1 MKKNRLLII
10 DDDPDFLE
18 SLRVRLENKNFLVHT
33 ASSGKEGLKAIEAI
47 NPDLILM
54 DIMMETDL
62 EGYDMLETLRNR
74 ESMAEI
80 PVILHSGML
89 EVVNPDLRAA
99 VEEIESYHN
108 VAFVDKADDLEELI
122 FRIDRLL
129 DQ

>member
-10 DDDPDFLE
+10 DDDTDFLE
-18 SLRVRLENKNFLVHT
+18 SLKVRLEKKNFLVHT
-33 ASSGKEGLKAIEAI
+33 ASSGQEGLKTIEAI

-54 DIMMETDL
+54 DIIMETDL
-62 EGYDMLETLRNR
+62 EGYEMLETLRNR

-89 EVVNPDLRAA
+89 EVVNSDLRAA

-108 VAFVDKADDLEELI
+108 VAFVDKSDDLEELI
-122 FRIDRLL
+122 FRIDCFLG
-129 DQ
+129 Q